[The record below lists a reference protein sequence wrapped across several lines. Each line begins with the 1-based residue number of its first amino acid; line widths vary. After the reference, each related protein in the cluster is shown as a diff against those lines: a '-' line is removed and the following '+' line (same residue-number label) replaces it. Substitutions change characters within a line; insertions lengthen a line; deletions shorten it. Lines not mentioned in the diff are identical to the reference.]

1 MNWKVRLR
9 NPVFWTTLLASLAG
23 FVYTVLGLLEV
34 APALSQDAVLRVVSV
49 AVSVLTTLGVLVDPT
64 TKGVGD
70 SRRALGYATPADS
83 DKNFEEE

>member
-9 NPVFWTTLLASLAG
+9 NPVFWTTLLAALAG

-64 TKGVGD
+64 TKGVRD
-70 SRRALGYATPADS
+70 SRRARGYATPADS
-83 DKNFEEE
+83 DKTFEEE